1 MSNKLL
7 DTKALT
13 YLKPR
18 ITHQLI
24 DIRQDEL
31 TGWTSGGAIRDSAG
45 VERIS
50 YFVAAGRNGDSSN
63 SNLGIDIS
71 YTPLLA
77 WGGGD
82 ATVLLAVRYNFDIY
96 AEAGISIVAG
106 TNSDGSIVKSYLAKT
121 DWVKTYLENQKTTTQ
136 DIENLFS

>member
-18 ITHQLI
+18 IVHHFG
-24 DIRQDEL
+24 DIGQEEL

-45 VERIS
+45 VDRIS
-50 YFVAAGRNGDSSN
+50 NFVAAGRNGASSN
-63 SNLGIDIS
+63 SNLGIYDWYSPI
-71 YTPLLA
+71 LA

-82 ATVLLAVRYNFDIY
+82 VLSLIAVNFRLDKTL
-96 AEAGISIVAG
+96 ESGITLVTG
-106 TNSDGSIVKSYLAKT
+106 NNDEGSLRQTHIAKT